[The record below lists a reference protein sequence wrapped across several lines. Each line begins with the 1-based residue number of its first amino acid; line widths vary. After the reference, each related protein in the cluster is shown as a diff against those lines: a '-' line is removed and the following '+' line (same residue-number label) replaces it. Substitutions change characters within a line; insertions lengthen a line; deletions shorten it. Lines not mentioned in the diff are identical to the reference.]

1 MKTKK
6 TMVFGASPNPSRY
19 AHLAVRRLENNGI
32 EVVALGRRA
41 GQIGNT
47 TIQTDYPAQ
56 IDELHTISLYLG
68 AKHQPPYYDYL
79 IGLKPKRVLF
89 NPGTENPDFVA
100 RLEKAGI
107 VAEMACTLALL
118 SIGAY

>member
-1 MKTKK
+1 
-6 TMVFGASPNPSRY
+6 MVFGASPNPSRY
-19 AHLAVRRLENNGI
+19 AHLAVRQLEKNGI

-47 TIQTDYPAQ
+47 MILTDYPAK
-56 IDELHTISLYLG
+56 IGHLHTISLYLG
-68 AKHQPPYYDYL
+68 AKHQPEYYDYL
-79 IGLKPKRVLF
+79 ISLKPKRVLF

-100 RLEKAGI
+100 RLNNAGI
-107 VAEMACTLALL
+107 KTEMACTLALL

>member
-1 MKTKK
+1 MKKKK

-19 AHLAVRRLENNGI
+19 SHLAVRRLENNGI

-47 TIQTDYPAQ
+47 TIQTDYPDK
-56 IDELHTISLYLG
+56 IDQLHTISLYLG
-68 AKHQPPYYDYL
+68 AKHQPEYYDYL
-79 IGLKPKRVLF
+79 LSLKPKRVLF
-89 NPGTENPDFVA
+89 NPGTENFDFVE

-107 VAEMACTLALL
+107 EAEMACTLALL